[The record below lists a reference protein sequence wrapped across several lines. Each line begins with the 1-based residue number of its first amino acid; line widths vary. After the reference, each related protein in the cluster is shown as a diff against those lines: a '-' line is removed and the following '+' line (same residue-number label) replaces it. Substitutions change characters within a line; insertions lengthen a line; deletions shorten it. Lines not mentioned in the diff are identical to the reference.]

1 MGKESQFRWFMM
13 ALSIAVCV
21 LLALPPLSTIHIGAR
36 AEGTRAADG
45 NNDAATSVEVFNGDV
60 MEGNLNDGDDQED
73 WFKINLTAGEEIYAN
88 LSVPGGADFD
98 LYLLNATEDEMDASE
113 TAEDFEEVWGT
124 VNRTGIYYIV
134 AEAATGNGD
143 YTLEITATANWTFLV
158 YMDGDCDLETSAI
171 EDFLE
176 MSQVGSTTEVNIA
189 VQFDRDGGYDASY
202 GDWNQTLRYLV
213 EWNMTPTEANA
224 TEDIG
229 EVNMGD
235 NETLYD
241 FLNWSILNYPAHNYA
256 LVFWN
261 HGMHWY
267 GVCSDNTSEDD
278 HLNMSEI
285 DEALWNVYN
294 YWDNFTFDI
303 IDFDACLMAA
313 VEVAY
318 QISDYG
324 DYMIA
329 SEKTEPGAGLA
340 YNVSLSTLVNKS
352 NISPLD
358 FCQELLTD
366 YSFFYQ
372 NTFGTEDDY
381 LLNRSYTLSIINL
394 SNVDELVNATDDLA
408 MELYDNTDL
417 WFNYLN
423 YTRNITETYDGP
435 FGGEEKI
442 IDLYDFARYL
452 NGFVN
457 NGSMIQLTGDVMAA
471 LLDAV
476 VNETHG
482 TNPENSEV
490 TVNNATGLTIYY
502 PEFDFEYDE
511 NYTADG
517 FFYFPQHT
525 WWPDM
530 LMESYLMGINS
541 GPVIDSHLPA
551 SENVSMEEGD
561 TVEFELDVS
570 DADDNY
576 LMYFWHIDEELVE
589 GEYNSTFSFE
599 TEEGDA
605 GEYEITGFVFDGPM
619 NEEAIEKGF
628 TSLDFFNWSVQINE
642 SMVTGDNWTFM
653 VYLDGDCDLEPFA
666 ISDMNEMEAIGST
679 DDVNIVALV
688 DRWDGTGAD
697 LDHPDDTSNG
707 DWTEARIYYI
717 EKDNDTS
724 NITSTMV
731 SSEGEL
737 NMGDPDTLVDF
748 AENVHDNYPAQHYA
762 LIFWDHGMGWPGVC
776 PDDSHAHD
784 ALELTE
790 LDAALDEITTYYGK
804 NLDLIGFDA
813 CLMAMLEVD
822 HEIAEYADFR
832 VASEE
837 LEPGDGLLYEDFLD
851 DLVATPSMTPES
863 LAKLM
868 TSSFIS
874 SYTDGLP
881 GPEDSGDVTQSAVRL
896 ALVEPIVTALD
907 NLTSLLIAG
916 IDTFSEEIMMARYL
930 SQDFGGDSESV
941 DLADFAG
948 ELKDLVDDTAIET
961 AATILKN
968 AVSAAV
974 IREGHGPERP
984 DAAGIAIY
992 FPENEAVAAL
1002 GEGYYDTDYDDISFA
1017 QDTSWDDFLLAL
1029 YTAFGANL
1037 PPEVEVLSP
1046 EEDIVAEVDEILL
1059 FSVNATDPEDE
1070 GNLTYTWYQNG
1081 TELVNDTG
1089 IVVDGDMLSLV
1100 YSENDVGNWY
1110 IITLTVADVWG
1121 YENRSSAVWYVDVIP
1136 PSVTTGYLAGTVNDT
1151 LGMPIANVSVSLQ
1164 LNMTTWLNTT
1174 TDGNGD
1180 YLIGNIT
1187 PSMTLY
1193 PVNFTMLHYVAVSKE
1208 IQVKEPREIYILN
1221 VTMTK
1226 ITWGTLTG
1234 LVVFMNEMSVERPVE
1249 GASVSL
1255 SRLIGNNTT
1264 WPSPN
1269 QTTDATGVFLY
1280 AEIPGAVYTLTITKN
1295 GFKDHVETV
1304 TLVRDTIMD
1313 LGNITLEEG
1322 LAVLTG
1328 TITFSDGNPNKANA
1342 TVTVVGT
1349 GLSALTA
1356 KDYLINNIQP
1366 ANYNITATAEGYAAA
1381 MKVNFTLKPG
1391 TNVLHFTLTPK
1402 NNTITL
1408 GPFLDE
1414 KKAPIANVTVSIM
1427 INNKTYSGKTDASG
1441 MVTIDIGMEVVA
1453 GMILEGTATA
1463 DGMKPITFQV
1473 NGSSPGLTVFPHLE
1487 EKSDKP
1493 EEGMNMTLI
1502 IVIVVVVLVVIAAV
1516 LFFVMK
1522 PRKKEKEEPVG
1533 DKTIDGEAAA
1543 RIQAAESPPQ
1553 AQPEQPTQDMPQ
1565 PPPAADVPPPQLP
1578 PPSDAPLPPP
1588 QDALPPPPME
1598 IGAPPDEDMPPDL
1611 PQSPMDEMS
1620 AHSDEVPE
1628 CVDNVN
1634 QQRIDDVFDFS
1645 EDFDDFSDVGD
1656 ADDTLGDELE
1666 DHYEEDL
1673 EDELL
1678 DEDLEDDFFIGDI

>member
-1 MGKESQFRWFMM
+1 MIR
-13 ALSIAVCV
+13 
-21 LLALPPLSTIHIGAR
+21 IGAR

-60 MEGNLNDGDDQED
+60 VEGNLNDGDDQED
-73 WFKINLTAGEEIYAN
+73 WYKINLTAGEEIYAN

-98 LYLLNATEDEMDASE
+98 LYLLNSTEDEINTSE

-124 VNRTGIYYIV
+124 VNQTGTYYIV
-134 AEAATGNGD
+134 AEADTGNGD

-158 YMDGDCDLETSAI
+158 YMDGDCDLESSAI

-176 MSQVGSTTEVNIA
+176 MSQVGSTSEVNIA
-189 VQFDRDGGYDASY
+189 VQFDRDGGYNTSY

-267 GVCSDNTSEDD
+267 GVCSDNTSGDD
-278 HLNMSEI
+278 HLKMSEI
-285 DEALWNVYN
+285 DDALWNIYDR
-294 YWDNFTFDI
+294 WDNFTFDI

-352 NISPLD
+352 NISPVD
-358 FCQELLTD
+358 FCQELMTD

-442 IDLYDFARYL
+442 IDLYDFAQLL
-452 NGFVN
+452 NGFVI
-457 NGSMIQLTGDVMAA
+457 NGTMIQLTQDVMTT
-471 LLDAV
+471 LMNAV
-476 VNETHG
+476 INETHG

-490 TVNNATGLTIYY
+490 TVDNATGLSIYY
-502 PEFDFEYDE
+502 PEFGFEYDE

-517 FFYFPQHT
+517 FFYFPQDT

-530 LMESYLMGINS
+530 LMESYLMDQNS
-541 GPVIDSHLPA
+541 APVINSHLPA
-551 SENVSMEEGD
+551 NMNVSMEEGD
-561 TVEFELDVS
+561 TMVFELDAS
-570 DADDNY
+570 DGDDNY
-576 LMYFWHIDEELVE
+576 LTYFWYLDEDIIE

-599 TEEGDA
+599 PEEGDA

-619 NEEAIEKGF
+619 SVDAIMRGF
-628 TSLDFFNWSVQINE
+628 TSLDFFNWSVQVNE
-642 SMVTGDNWTFM
+642 TAITGDNWTFM

-666 ISDMNEMEAIGST
+666 IADLNEMEEIGST

-697 LDHPDDTSNG
+697 ADYPDDTSNG

-724 NITSTMV
+724 NITSTML

-748 AENVHDNYPAQHYA
+748 AENVYDNYPAQHYA

-776 PDDSHAHD
+776 PDDSAGHD

-822 HEIAEYADFR
+822 HEIADYGDFR

-837 LEPGDGLLYEDFLD
+837 LEPGDGLLYKDFLD
-851 DLVATPSMTPES
+851 DLVGNSAMTPES

-868 TSSFIS
+868 TTSFVT

-881 GPEDSGDVTQSAVRL
+881 DPEDSPDVTQSAVRL

-907 NLTSLLIAG
+907 NFTSLLITNM
-916 IDTFSEEIMMARYL
+916 DTYAEEIMMARYVT
-930 SQDFGGDSESV
+930 QDFGGDSESV

-948 ELKDLVDDTAIET
+948 EVKDLVDDAAIKT
-961 AATILKN
+961 AATALKT
-968 AVSAAV
+968 AITAAV

-984 DAAGIAIY
+984 DATGIAIY
-992 FPENEAVAAL
+992 FPENKEVAAW
-1002 GEGYYDTDYDDISFA
+1002 GQSHYDTDYDDISFA
-1017 QDTSWDDFLLAL
+1017 QDTDWDDFLLAL

-1046 EEDIVAEVDEILL
+1046 EEDIMAEVDEIIQ
-1059 FSVNATDPEDE
+1059 FSINATDPEDE

-1089 IVVDGDMLSLV
+1089 VVEDGDMLSLV
-1100 YSENDVGNWY
+1100 YSENDIGNWY
-1110 IITLTVADVWG
+1110 VITLTVADVWG
-1121 YENRSSAVWYVDVIP
+1121 YENRSSALWYVDVIP

-1174 TDGNGD
+1174 TDENGD

-1187 PSMTLY
+1187 PSMDMY
-1193 PVNFTMLHYVAVSKE
+1193 PVNFTLLHYIAVSKE
-1208 IQVKEPREIYILN
+1208 IQVKEPRKIYILN
-1221 VTMTK
+1221 VTMTE

-1234 LVVFMNEMSVERPVE
+1234 LVVFLNEMSVEIPVE

-1269 QTTDATGVFLY
+1269 QTTDANGVFLY
-1280 AEIPGAVYTLTITKN
+1280 PDIPGAEYTLTITKN
-1295 GFKDHVETV
+1295 GFKDHVETI

-1313 LGNITLEEG
+1313 LGNITLKEG
-1322 LAVLTG
+1322 LAILTG
-1328 TITFSDGNPNKANA
+1328 TITFSDDNPNKVNA
-1342 TVTVVGT
+1342 TVTVDGT
-1349 GLSALTA
+1349 GLSALTV
-1356 KDYLINNIQP
+1356 KDYMIYDIQP
-1366 ANYNITATAEGYAAA
+1366 GNYNITATAEGYAAA
-1381 MKVNFTLKPG
+1381 AKVNFTLKPG
-1391 TNVLHFTLTPK
+1391 MNVLHLTLTAK

-1408 GPFLDE
+1408 GPFLDG
-1414 KKAPIANVTVSIM
+1414 KGAPVANVTVIVD
-1427 INNKTYSGKTDASG
+1427 IGGKFYSGKTDASG
-1441 MVTIDIGMEVVA
+1441 MVTIDIAQE
-1453 GMILEGTATA
+1453 IIEGKNLSVTATA
-1463 DGMKPITFQV
+1463 EGMAPISFVV
-1473 NGSSPGLTVFPHLE
+1473 NGSAPGSAAIPKLE
-1487 EKSDKP
+1487 EKKDKP
-1493 EEGMNMTLI
+1493 EEGMNLTLI
-1502 IVIVVVVLVVIAAV
+1502 IIIVVVVLVVVGVV

-1522 PRKKEKEEPVG
+1522 SKKKETKEEKEPGEDIAAGEVG
-1533 DKTIDGEAAA
+1533 AAQVPDGEL
-1543 RIQAAESPPQ
+1543 PPQ
-1553 AQPEQPTQDMPQ
+1553 AQPTPPTQDIPL
-1565 PPPAADVPPPQLP
+1565 PPPAADAPPPQLP
-1578 PPSDAPLPPP
+1578 PPSDTPLPPPEDSLPPP
-1588 QDALPPPPME
+1588 QDPLPPLPAE
-1598 IGAPPDEDMPPDL
+1598 IGAPPDDDVPPDVPQL
-1611 PQSPMDEMS
+1611 PV
-1620 AHSDEVPE
+1620 SDAPVQ
-1628 CVDNVN
+1628 VDLAT

-1666 DHYEEDL
+1666 DHYVDDL
-1673 EDELL
+1673 EDELLDEDL